1 MRFFLLI
8 QLKNISLN
16 LYSNFFIMSTI
27 RITKQFSFETGH
39 ALYGYDGKC
48 KNVHGHSYKL
58 SVTVIGQPIADASN
72 VKFGMVIDFSDLKK
86 IVKEEI
92 VDLFDH
98 ATVFNKN
105 TPHVELANE
114 LSNRGHHVILVNY
127 QPTSE
132 NMVVDFAEK
141 IKNRLPNSVN
151 LHSLKLQETESSFA
165 EWYAA
170 DN

>member
-1 MRFFLLI
+1 
-8 QLKNISLN
+8 
-16 LYSNFFIMSTI
+16 MSKI

-48 KNVHGHSYKL
+48 RNVHGHSYKL
-58 SVTVIGQPIADASN
+58 SVTVIGTPISETSN
-72 VKFGMVIDFSDLKK
+72 VKYGMVIDFSDLKK

-92 VDLFDH
+92 VDVFDH

-105 TPHVELANE
+105 TPHVALAKE
-114 LSNRGHHVILVNY
+114 LSDRGHSVILADY

-132 NMVVDFAEK
+132 MMVIDFSEK
-141 IKNRLPNSVN
+141 IKQRLPQNIT
-151 LHSLKLQETESSFA
+151 LHSLRLQETATSFA
-165 EWYAA
+165 EWFAS

>member
-1 MRFFLLI
+1 
-8 QLKNISLN
+8 
-16 LYSNFFIMSTI
+16 MSKI

-58 SVTVIGQPIADASN
+58 DVTVIGQPITDTTN
-72 VKFGMVIDFSDLKK
+72 VKYGMVIDFGDLKK
-86 IVKEEI
+86 IVKQEI
-92 VDLFDH
+92 VNVFDH

-114 LSNRGHHVILVNY
+114 LLSRGHNVLLVDY

-132 NMVVDFAEK
+132 MMVIDFASK
-141 IKNRLPNSVN
+141 IKKHLPETIK
-151 LHSLKLQETESSFA
+151 LYSLKLQETATSYA
-165 EWYAA
+165 EWFAS
-170 DN
+170 DNE

>member
-1 MRFFLLI
+1 M
-8 QLKNISLN
+8 
-16 LYSNFFIMSTI
+16 LYLCPQTHCMNKI

-48 KNVHGHSYKL
+48 RNVHGHSYRL
-58 SVTVIGQPIADASN
+58 SVTVIGTPISNTGN
-72 VKFGMVIDFSDLKK
+72 VKYGMVIDFSDLKK

-92 VDLFDH
+92 VDVFDH

-114 LSNRGHHVILVNY
+114 LQDRGHNVLLVNY

-132 NMVVDFAEK
+132 MMVIDFAEK
-141 IKNRLPNSVN
+141 IKTRLPKTIR
-151 LHSLKLQETESSFA
+151 LHSLKLQETATSYA
-165 EWYAA
+165 EWFAS
-170 DN
+170 DNE

>member
-1 MRFFLLI
+1 
-8 QLKNISLN
+8 
-16 LYSNFFIMSTI
+16 MSKI

-58 SVTVIGQPIADASN
+58 SVTVIGTPINDLNN

-86 IVKEEI
+86 IVREEI
-92 VDLFDH
+92 VDVFDH

-105 TPHVELANE
+105 TPHVELAQE
-114 LSNRGHHVILVNY
+114 LKNRGHHVILVDY

-132 NMVVDFAEK
+132 NMVIDFAKK
-141 IKNRLPNSVN
+141 IQDRLPNN
-151 LHSLKLQETESSFA
+151 IQLHSLKLQETESSFA
-165 EWYAA
+165 EWYAS
-170 DN
+170 DNM